1 MSVVI
6 PDSVLQAANLSE
18 DELLQE
24 LALVLFQQQRL
35 TLAQAARLA
44 RLDRIAFQHV
54 LARRAIPL
62 HYDLQDFED
71 DLQTLRN
78 LEQP

>member
-6 PDSVLQAANLSE
+6 PDVILEAANLSA

-24 LALVLFQQQRL
+24 LAILLFQQQRL

-44 RLDRIAFQHV
+44 RQDRITFQRL
-54 LARRAIPL
+54 LAERAIPL
-62 HYDLQDFED
+62 HYDVQDFEED
-71 DLQTLRN
+71 VQTLRN
-78 LEQP
+78 LGEL